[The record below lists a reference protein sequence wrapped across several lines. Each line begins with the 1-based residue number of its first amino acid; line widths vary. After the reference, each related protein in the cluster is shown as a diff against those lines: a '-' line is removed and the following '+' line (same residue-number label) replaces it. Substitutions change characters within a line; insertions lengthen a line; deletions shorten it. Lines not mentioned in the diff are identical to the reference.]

1 MPRHPTSMLK
11 PTSKLKP
18 TSAFMESE
26 VGSISVLISSLFLI
40 VFVLSV
46 GIVDI
51 SDSYLAKRELIQIGE
66 DAILVASH
74 TLDENLYYSDSQNL
88 GSANARVPI
97 DCSLAE
103 IKFHAEVALRSLRSN
118 PISVSGWRC
127 SGDEITASISS
138 KIQAL
143 VNFPILSNINNGFIG
158 IDAIIGATSEVSN
171 TA

>member
-1 MPRHPTSMLK
+1 MSRNPTSTLK
-11 PTSKLKP
+11 ATS
-18 TSAFMESE
+18 TFAQSE
-26 VGSISVLISSLFLI
+26 AGSISVLISSLFLL
-40 VFVLSV
+40 VFILSV
-46 GIVDI
+46 GIIDI

-74 TLDENLYYSDSQNL
+74 TLNENLYYTNL
-88 GSANARVPI
+88 QSLDAKIGRVPI

-103 IKFHAEVALRSLRSN
+103 IKFHAEVAVRSLRN
-118 PISVSGWRC
+118 NEVSVSGWRC

-171 TA
+171 SA

>member
-1 MPRHPTSMLK
+1 MLK

-46 GIVDI
+46 GIIDI

-88 GSANARVPI
+88 GSANARI

>member
-1 MPRHPTSMLK
+1 MPRNPTSTLK
-11 PTSKLKP
+11 ATS
-18 TSAFMESE
+18 TFAQSE
-26 VGSISVLISSLFLI
+26 AGSISVLISSLFLI
-40 VFVLSV
+40 VFILSV
-46 GIVDI
+46 GIIDI

-74 TLDENLYYSDSQNL
+74 TLNENLYYTDSQSL
-88 GSANARVPI
+88 GATSGRVPI

-103 IKFHAEVALRSLRSN
+103 IKFHAEVALRSLRN
-118 PISVSGWRC
+118 NEVSVSGWRC

-143 VNFPILSNINNGFIG
+143 VNFPILSNINDGFIG

-171 TA
+171 SA

>member
-1 MPRHPTSMLK
+1 MLHCPTRTLK
-11 PTSKLKP
+11 A
-18 TSAFMESE
+18 TSAFVQSE
-26 VGSISVLISSLFLI
+26 AGSISILISSLFLL
-40 VFVLSV
+40 VFILSV
-46 GIVDI
+46 GIIDI

-74 TLDENLYYSDSQNL
+74 TLNENLYYTDSQSL
-88 GSANARVPI
+88 DAKSGRVPI

-103 IKFHAEVALRSLRSN
+103 IKFHAEVAVRSLRN
-118 PISVSGWRC
+118 HEISVSGWRC

-171 TA
+171 SA

>member
-1 MPRHPTSMLK
+1 MLRHPMVPLK
-11 PTSKLKP
+11 PNRT
-18 TSAFMESE
+18 FMNSE

-46 GIVDI
+46 GIIDI

-74 TLDENLYYSDSQNL
+74 SLDENIYYSESQIL
-88 GSANARVPI
+88 GATTVRVPI
-97 DCSLAE
+97 DCSTAE
-103 IKFHAEVALRSLRSN
+103 IKFHAEIALRSLRN
-118 PISVSGWRC
+118 NEISVSGWRC

-138 KIQAL
+138 KIQAI
-143 VNFPILSNINNGFIG
+143 VNFPILSNINKGLIG

-171 TA
+171 RA

>member
-1 MPRHPTSMLK
+1 
-11 PTSKLKP
+11 
-18 TSAFMESE
+18 
-26 VGSISVLISSLFLI
+26 
-40 VFVLSV
+40 
-46 GIVDI
+46 
-51 SDSYLAKRELIQIGE
+51 
-66 DAILVASH
+66 
-74 TLDENLYYSDSQNL
+74 
-88 GSANARVPI
+88 
-97 DCSLAE
+97 LAE

>member
-1 MPRHPTSMLK
+1 MPRHPTSTLK
-11 PTSKLKP
+11 ATSKLKA
-18 TSAFMESE
+18 TSAFVESE

-40 VFVLSV
+40 VFILSV
-46 GIVDI
+46 GIIDI

-74 TLDENLYYSDSQNL
+74 TLNENLYYTDSPSL
-88 GSANARVPI
+88 DAESGRVPI

-103 IKFHAEVALRSLRSN
+103 IKFHAEVAVRSLRN
-118 PISVSGWRC
+118 HEISVSGWRC

-158 IDAIIGATSEVSN
+158 IDAIVGATSEVSN
-171 TA
+171 NA

>member
-1 MPRHPTSMLK
+1 MSHQSTSTLN
-11 PTSKLKP
+11 PIR
-18 TSAFMESE
+18 AFVQSE
-26 VGSISVLISSLFLI
+26 AGSISVLISSLFLI
-40 VFVLSV
+40 VFILSV
-46 GIVDI
+46 GIIDI

-74 TLDENLYYSDSQNL
+74 TLNENLYYTDSQSP
-88 GSANARVPI
+88 GATSGRVPI

-103 IKFHAEVALRSLRSN
+103 IKFHAEVALRSLRN
-118 PISVSGWRC
+118 NEVFVSGWRC

-158 IDAIIGATSEVSN
+158 IDAIIGATSEVSKS
-171 TA
+171 A